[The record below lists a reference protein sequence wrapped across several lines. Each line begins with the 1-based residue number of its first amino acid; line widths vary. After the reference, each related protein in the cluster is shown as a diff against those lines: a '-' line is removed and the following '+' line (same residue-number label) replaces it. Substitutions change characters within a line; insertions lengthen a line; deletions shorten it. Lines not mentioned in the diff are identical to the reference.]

1 EQADVEKGIK
11 EIKNAIKD
19 IDEEMLTLSGEDLET
34 AGRKKRQLE
43 GHLTD
48 YNAILEHLGWEEET
62 TQSLIDK
69 NIEKV
74 NAKQDSIDATEE
86 ELLKIDNLKGDY
98 ENLILSQVDIN
109 TEKGKGVEAIEEEI
123 KKIKQ
128 ARDELD
134 EKNRKGIIGTEEYQ
148 SQRNELDKQIGRL
161 RDAQGELDKINELA
175 GKTVYGKKIEITTFP
190 LIDNLED
197 RLSKPVRKTVNV
209 GTNLLRS
216 ATRGIP
222 GLGSI
227 PMFAKGTGHHFGGP
241 FVAGEE
247 GYELGRLGDQWEML
261 NFGMYDRPSGYEVFT
276 HDETKKILSS
286 LNNMPAYAGGV
297 SSNGEANRITSRIK
311 QQPFSDS
318 NGQVISLLKN
328 IADGIQEGKV
338 IQIGDKEIVQ
348 VVNEGNAVD
357 ALVNTF

>member
-1 EQADVEKGIK
+1 EELKKLSDEQENLLEKSGLTNDEMEEFLSLNDTIVEKSPNTVNAISEQGNAYAENTDEVRKLDNEERKRLQMQAYEELKKALENEVELRRILREEQEEQNRLYNEIEEKQQRMLEIPKEQADVEKGIK

-123 KKIKQ
+123 KKNKQ
-128 ARDELD
+128 ARDERD
-134 EKNRKGIIGTEEYQ
+134 EKNRKGTIDTEEYQ
-148 SQRNELDKQIGRL
+148 AQRDELNRQIGRL
-161 RDAQGELDKINELA
+161 QDAQGELDKINELA

-190 LIDNLED
+190 LID
-197 RLSKPVRKTVNV
+197 
-209 GTNLLRS
+209 
-216 ATRGIP
+216 
-222 GLGSI
+222 
-227 PMFAKGTGHHFGGP
+227 
-241 FVAGEE
+241 
-247 GYELGRLGDQWEML
+247 
-261 NFGMYDRPSGYEVFT
+261 
-276 HDETKKILSS
+276 
-286 LNNMPAYAGGV
+286 
-297 SSNGEANRITSRIK
+297 
-311 QQPFSDS
+311 
-318 NGQVISLLKN
+318 
-328 IADGIQEGKV
+328 
-338 IQIGDKEIVQ
+338 
-348 VVNEGNAVD
+348 
-357 ALVNTF
+357 